1 MMTIDD
7 KRGGGGLKMPK
18 NANKTATIN
27 VVWPSVI
34 KMFDGANWIQTD
46 DGQNIFQFNCRLVRP
61 M

>member
-1 MMTIDD
+1 MQRD
-7 KRGGGGLKMPK
+7 GF
-18 NANKTATIN
+18 NKTATIN

-34 KMFDGANWIQTD
+34 QMFDGANWIQTD